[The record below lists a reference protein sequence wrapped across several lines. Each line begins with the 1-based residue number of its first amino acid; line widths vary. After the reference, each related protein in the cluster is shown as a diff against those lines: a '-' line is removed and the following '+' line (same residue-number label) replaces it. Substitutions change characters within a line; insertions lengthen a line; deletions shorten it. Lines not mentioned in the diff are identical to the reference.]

1 MRKMTD
7 EEIMLMSEGVR
18 DPKPEIEAKAAFGCL
33 VLMAMCLI
41 GAVGVFALVA
51 AIVNLMS

>member
-1 MRKMTD
+1 MRKMTN
-7 EEIMLMSEGVR
+7 EEIMLMSEGVS

>member
-1 MRKMTD
+1 MTN

-18 DPKPEIEAKAAFGCL
+18 DPKPEIEAKAVFGCL

-41 GAVGVFALVA
+41 GAVGVFALVV
-51 AIVNLMS
+51 AIVNLMN

>member
-1 MRKMTD
+1 
-7 EEIMLMSEGVR
+7 MLMSEGVR

-33 VLMAMCLI
+33 VLMVMCLI

-51 AIVNLMS
+51 AIVKLMS